1 LKLNSRRSSWRVEAT
16 TPSCFPRFGNP
27 RSWRKR
33 PRGDPPPTTTIAMDY
48 ILRAVLRIEPA
59 AGEIRSA
66 LTGTIPSALEGVR
79 SALTE
84 TIQTTLSTVIQ
95 TALCSVPKISDENY
109 EQSFAFRRL
118 WFDIEQTYRQIPSDL
133 VSNVVLGDRGV
144 DSINVDRGELIH
156 PTAHL
161 ILRSASDAESDHIL
175 APYNAG
181 LQSRLCARVLQ
192 EFFWDN
198 LQSVQKVESSGWS
211 CFPQAFYTNT
221 NLIAH
226 WANLGY
232 AEEASIHDHILQSLI
247 SHPKL
252 YDHQADALVIL
263 FKLVGATFEA
273 YADPSAVDRCFELL
287 KGHYSGDLV
296 QKVPQHMHP
305 GYLAKGNLVQ
315 VGVLAW

>member
-1 LKLNSRRSSWRVEAT
+1 MEST
-16 TPSCFPRFGNP
+16 TPNGFPKFGDC
-27 RSWRKR
+27 RSRSKR
-33 PRGDPPPTTTIAMDY
+33 PRDPPPTATIAMDVTVWE
-48 ILRAVLRIEPA
+48 IQLAVRVIQA
-59 AGEIRSA
+59 A
-66 LTGTIPSALEGVR
+66 LTGPIPSALEGIR
-79 SALTE
+79 SALAE
-84 TIQTTLSTVIQ
+84 TIQTTLSTIIQ
-95 TALCSVPKISDENY
+95 TALSSVPKISDENY

-118 WFDIEQTYRQIPSDL
+118 WLDIEQNYRQIPSDL

-161 ILRSASDAESDHIL
+161 ILRFAGDAESDHIL

-181 LQSRLCARVLQ
+181 LQRRLCARVLRD
-192 EFFWDN
+192 FFWDN
-198 LQSVQKVESSGWS
+198 LQSVQNVESSGQS
-211 CFPQAFYTNT
+211 CFPQVFYTNT

-226 WANLGY
+226 WANLGHV
-232 AEEASIHDHILQSLI
+232 EETSIHNHILQSLI

-263 FKLVGATFEA
+263 FKLAGTTFEA
-273 YADPSAVDRCFELL
+273 YADPSVVDRCFELL
-287 KGHYSGDLV
+287 KGHYGGDLV